1 MFSFDWKS
9 DFCGLFV
16 TDIVCKNSL
25 SFSTII
31 IFGSRLLRSLGESL
45 LIWSDHF
52 IRNFSNFSRFPI
64 LKLRQISR
72 LVIWPEVRQI
82 FEVEMPKSSLK
93 LNNCSGYS
101 ANITVTIQARFSWLK
116 NIWLWFFL
124 LVTILDRDLEYKFW
138 VNPLHSSRCGSVFRN
153 YRETYDGWSEAL

>member
-9 DFCGLFV
+9 DFCELFV
-16 TDIVCKNSL
+16 TDIVCKKSL
-25 SFSTII
+25 SFFTKII

-93 LNNCSGYS
+93 FNNCSGYS
-101 ANITVTIQARFSWLK
+101 ANITLTIQARFSWLK
-116 NIWLWFFL
+116 IYDYDFFYLWP
-124 LVTILDRDLEYKFW
+124 FW
-138 VNPLHSSRCGSVFRN
+138 TG
-153 YRETYDGWSEAL
+153 T